1 MKSSLI
7 SKIVVLLCIL
17 CLGVGF
23 FSIDK
28 NKPYEDITNSSSK
41 KSIVPVSSNKI
52 AVMELEGTIVSS
64 YESGFFA
71 KETTAGSVLKQLSM
85 LQKNDK
91 IKGLILKINSPGG
104 TVGMSQNI
112 YNQLMKLREKM
123 PVVVSFD
130 DIAASGG
137 YYIASAADRIV
148 SQEGTMT
155 GSIGVIFSFIDY
167 HNLLTEKLSV
177 DNVVIKSGKYKDIAS
192 GARKMTDDEKVLM
205 QELVD
210 DSYSQFLSAI
220 TNGRVNRKDNYSVA
234 KMELKDEILKH
245 YADGRVFTGRQ
256 AKMLGF
262 VDVLGDMDTAKTMIE
277 KMAQE
282 KFNNKLPAELVTT
295 SSVKSTLNDY
305 FLSFSEYNSKS
316 GIKITDIVPKSM
328 ILSRRPLYLWE

>member
-28 NKPYEDITNSSSK
+28 NKPYEDSTNSASK
-41 KSIVPVSSNKI
+41 KSIVPVSANKI

-112 YNQLMKLREKM
+112 YNQLIKLREKM

-155 GSIGVIFSFIDY
+155 GSIGVIFSFVDY

-220 TNGRVNRKDNYSVA
+220 INGRVNRSDKYSVA
-234 KMELKDEILKH
+234 KTELKDDVLRH

-262 VDVLGDMDTAKTMIE
+262 VDVLGDMDTAKTLIE